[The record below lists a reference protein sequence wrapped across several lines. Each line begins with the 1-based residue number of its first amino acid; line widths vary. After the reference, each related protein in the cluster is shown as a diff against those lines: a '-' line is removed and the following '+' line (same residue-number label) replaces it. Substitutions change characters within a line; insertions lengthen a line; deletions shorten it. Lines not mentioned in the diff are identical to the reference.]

1 MLLKTLKSG
10 SNKLLAPPLACS
22 NVPVLC
28 TVPSEGRRW
37 HRWHQL
43 QGCATLL
50 VHTLKRP
57 RKDETKRCRRTKKK
71 CSSCGLASHHEMMMT
86 DPGGGG
92 QGNRGLPQ
100 ILANQLTLFKPPHYY
115 LLPRI
120 FRPYYGPDHEMMMTE
135 ETCVLS
141 RDIALEFK
149 PRLLPTVAVC

>member
-37 HRWHQL
+37 HRWHPL

-57 RKDETKRCRRTKKK
+57 RKDETKRCRRTKNEVFILRFGFP
-71 CSSCGLASHHEMMMT
+71 SWNNDDGS
-86 DPGGGG
+86 GGP
-92 QGNRGLPQ
+92 RGSGAPPPPQ
-100 ILANQLTLFKPPHYY
+100 ILADQLTLFRPGEQIMPTT
-115 LLPRI
+115 LLLDPSYFQTLLRPWSWNDDDGGDLRVKSRYCTRI
-120 FRPYYGPDHEMMMTE
+120 
-135 ETCVLS
+135 
-141 RDIALEFK
+141 
-149 PRLLPTVAVC
+149 